1 MANKDKLTRYRPWML
16 SLLRII
22 TGLLF
27 VEQGAQKLFGLL
39 GGMGG
44 MHLAFPDELWFA
56 GVIEFAG
63 GVLILVGLFTR
74 AVAFICA
81 GEMAYAYFTAHAP
94 HGFWPVVNHGEPAV
108 LYCFIFLYFV
118 AAGGGPIS
126 LDHLLLKRR

>member
-1 MANKDKLTRYRPWML
+1 VNTHRLDRYRPWFL
-16 SLLRII
+16 SLLRIVV
-22 TGLLF
+22 GFVF
-27 VEQGAQKLFGLL
+27 VEHGAQKLFGLL

-44 MHLAFPDELWFA
+44 MHLAFPDKLWFA
-56 GVIEFAG
+56 GVVEFVG

-108 LYCFIFLYFV
+108 LYCFIFLYFIT
-118 AAGGGPIS
+118 AGGGPIS
-126 LDHLLLKRR
+126 LDQLLLKRR